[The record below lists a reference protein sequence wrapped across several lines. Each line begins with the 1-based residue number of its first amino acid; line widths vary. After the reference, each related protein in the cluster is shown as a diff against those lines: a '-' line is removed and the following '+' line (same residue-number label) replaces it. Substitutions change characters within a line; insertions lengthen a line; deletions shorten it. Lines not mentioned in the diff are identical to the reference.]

1 MSTTDTTC
9 DCTRC
14 TCSEPAD
21 FTFGGV
27 PLCGCCAADCPDVH
41 GAAAEERRVR
51 FWREHMNN
59 PLPEWVVKMRAELRA
74 ASESPA

>member
-14 TCSEPAD
+14 TCTEPAD
-21 FTFGGV
+21 LTLGGV

-41 GAAAEERRVR
+41 GEEAEERRVQL
-51 FWREHMNN
+51 WRERPEGQAR
-59 PLPEWVVKMRAELRA
+59 PLSEFAAELGLD
-74 ASESPA
+74 PADYE